1 MVRGEA
7 SVLVPVAQ
15 LSFVVTAG
23 LGFVLARETLTLRK
37 GFGLAFAVAA
47 LLCLAR
53 S

>member
-1 MVRGEA
+1 M
-7 SVLVPVAQ
+7 LVPVAQ

-23 LGFVLARETLTLRK
+23 LGFVFLRETLTLRK
-37 GFGLAFAVAA
+37 ACGFAVAIAA